1 MKLID
6 LRIANAFRRMR
17 AAHKSAREISFILGL
32 SAAHIGKILSGK
44 VNYFEDK
51 TWERIEPIVSR
62 YMAKEEP
69 RTIEAITP
77 SMTGIFVPIVSLA
90 GAASI
95 HPGLSPIMECVNEHA
110 EESAYFPQAKDG
122 DFVIQVSGTSMS
134 PWYPDGT
141 LLLVRPSYDI
151 PNGKRVIAV
160 LDNGDILFKVFARK
174 DQKFC
179 LFSIDNEGRDFVFER
194 PHIPVR
200 YICRVIASIR
210 DEDALDTAM
219 QNAGISH
226 SWQAKLETL

>member
-6 LRIANAFRRMR
+6 LSIQNAFRRMR
-17 AAHKSAREISFILGL
+17 AAHRSAREIAFMLEL
-32 SAAHIGKILSGK
+32 TPAHIGKILNGK
-44 VNYFEDK
+44 VTFFEDK
-51 TWERIEPIVSR
+51 TWARIEPIVKR
-62 YMAKEEP
+62 YMLNEP
-69 RTIEAITP
+69 RTIEAVKP
-77 SMTGIFVPIVSLA
+77 NMSGNFVPIVSFA

-95 HPGLSPIMECVNEHA
+95 HPGLSPIMDCVNEHA
-110 EESAYFPQAKDG
+110 EESAYFPQARTG

-179 LFSIDNEGRDFVFER
+179 LFSIDNEGKDFVFER
-194 PHIPVR
+194 PHVPVR

-210 DEDALDTAM
+210 DEDALDDAM
-219 QNAGISH
+219 NSAH
-226 SWQAKLETL
+226 VCHRWQEKLKTL

>member
-1 MKLID
+1 MKIID
-6 LRIANAFRRMR
+6 ENIFEALVRMKVKYGSASELARRLDLSR
-17 AAHKSAREISFILGL
+17 SHISLL
-32 SAAHIGKILSGK
+32 MHRR

-51 TWERIEPIVSR
+51 TWNRIEPLVSQFIEL
-62 YMAKEEP
+62 KP
-69 RTIEAITP
+69 RTIEAVAP
-77 SMTGIFVPIVSLA
+77 SMNGKFVPIVSLA

-95 HPGLSPIMECVNEHA
+95 HPGLSPIMDCVNEHA
-110 EESAYFPQAKDG
+110 EESAYFPQARTG

-134 PWYPDGT
+134 PWYPNGT

-179 LFSIDNEGRDFVFER
+179 LFSIDNEGKDFVFER
-194 PHIPVR
+194 PHVPVR

-210 DEDALDTAM
+210 DEDALDSAM
-219 QNAGISH
+219 QNAGIPH
-226 SWQAKLETL
+226 SWQTKLETL